1 MVRVVFK
8 YDGVVDKYIGDELM
22 AVFGSLEQ
30 EVDPEYRA
38 VAAGIEFIKEIQD
51 MNADRA
57 RFGKDP
63 IAIGVG
69 INTGNSV
76 K

>member
-1 MVRVVFK
+1 
-8 YDGVVDKYIGDELM
+8 M
-22 AVFGSLEQ
+22 AVFGSLED
-30 EVDPEYRA
+30 EVDPEYRC
-38 VAAGIEFIKEIQD
+38 VAAGIEFIKEIND
-51 MNADRA
+51 MNAERR

-69 INTGNSV
+69 INTGKKNY